1 MLPKQYITGLSAS
14 IAAFNAILKLMRH
27 IVFLARLL
35 YSLRDNM
42 DFFFFHR
49 TEATMALAARSGRS

>member
-1 MLPKQYITGLSAS
+1 
-14 IAAFNAILKLMRH
+14 
-27 IVFLARLL
+27 VFLARLL